1 MNKYLTIILLVLS
14 FSVSSQASLNADG
27 VYWSTV
33 NLSVSKF
40 NNGDP
45 IFKAKSDQEW
55 IQACKEKKPAY
66 MDVLNSMGKTEKLY
80 NYYVLMDKRGI
91 LPKDTRYPTGQE
103 YLKFND
109 FLSTHVDKVKNMN
122 FHLTDTYLLNSCNEL
137 IKEKSNDFWY
147 LDIENM
153 PIADMLEMDM
163 GPSMGILTC
172 ENESG
177 FPICTNGSFSGIGS
191 TGALNGGLG
200 SGKLVRF
207 VYTKAQ

>member
-1 MNKYLTIILLVLS
+1 
-14 FSVSSQASLNADG
+14 
-27 VYWSTV
+27 
-33 NLSVSKF
+33 
-40 NNGDP
+40 
-45 IFKAKSDQEW
+45 
-55 IQACKEKKPAY
+55 
-66 MDVLNSMGKTEKLY
+66 
-80 NYYVLMDKRGI
+80 
-91 LPKDTRYPTGQE
+91 
-103 YLKFND
+103 
-109 FLSTHVDKVKNMN
+109 MN

-177 FPICTNGSFSGIGS
+177 FPLCTNGSFSGIGS